1 MAKYNDLRGRALLFL
16 LCLWSLWFISFSLRM
31 LFSPILPLLED
42 EYLVTHAQASGIFVF
57 LSAGYGVSVMI
68 AGLFSGGF
76 GYKKTIL
83 FSLLLLGLICL
94 LIPFLLQFWLLYA
107 FAAALGL
114 LVGFYVPAAIPLI
127 TEHYAEKDWG
137 KVLAIHD
144 TGASIAVFATPFI
157 VLFLL
162 RFLSSWRGMFVVYG
176 LVFLASALI
185 FSFACREV
193 KVLSPPRTVFRDLM
207 KRASLW
213 RLSILWML
221 AVGAN
226 LGVYSIVPLYLSKE
240 LGLPVGYANS
250 ILGISRLGAI
260 GVAVACGFLIDRFN
274 LRRVMF
280 IVLMLTGILTVL
292 MAVVSTRHM
301 GVVLFLQAFCVA
313 GFFPAGLVAIAKTFG
328 RETRSLATGVIIAM
342 SIVNGGGVI
351 PYLLGLMGDLHSFRI
366 GLLVLGIFVSLS
378 SRLVF
383 DLRELE

>member
-107 FAAALGL
+107 FAAALGF